1 MVKIL
6 CSTMAL
12 SLLCSLA
19 YAQSWRDKT
28 SGIFA
33 EIETSEGLIVCELF
47 EKEAPNTVANFV
59 DLSNAKKEWTDQRTG
74 KKIKSKFYDGLKFH
88 RVIPSFMIQG
98 GDPLGNGMG
107 GPGYKFDSEISK
119 DLKFDKPGRLAM
131 ANSGPNTNGSQF
143 FITEKETSWLNG
155 GYSIFGQVVQGQD
168 IVSKIANAKR
178 DGNDRPY
185 EDITINKVTI
195 TRLGQVKKVEK
206 TGKKVLLIVA
216 PVDYNEKEYDTTKK
230 VLEGAGL
237 NVITGSTKLGELKG
251 KDNGTAESSI
261 TLKDADATDY
271 SGIIFIG
278 GDGAL
283 TFSNDKNAQ
292 RIVEDSVSQSKIL
305 CAIDV
310 APVTLA
316 KAGALK
322 GKRATVSA
330 TQQTQITSEGAS
342 YSGRTVEEDGYVITG
357 NGPDASEEFA
367 QTILRILQR

>member
-19 YAQSWRDKT
+19 YAQSWKDKT

-47 EKEAPNTVANFV
+47 EKEAPNTVANFIG
-59 DLSNAKKEWTDQRTG
+59 LSEGKKEWIDQRTG
-74 KKIKSKFYDGLKFH
+74 KKVKNKFYDGLKFH
-88 RVIPSFMIQG
+88 RVIPGFMIQG
-98 GDPLGNGMG
+98 GDPLGTGMG
-107 GPGYKFDSEISK
+107 GPGYKFDNEISK
-119 DLKFDKPGRLAM
+119 GLTFDRPGRLAM
-131 ANSGPNTNGSQF
+131 ANAGANTNGSQF

-178 DGNDRPY
+178 DSSDRPY
-185 EDITINKVTI
+185 SDITIKKVTI
-195 TRLGQVKKVEK
+195 TRLGQAKKVEK
-206 TGKKVLLIVA
+206 KGKKVLLVVA
-216 PVDYNEKEYDTTKK
+216 QEYYNETEYDTTKR

-251 KDNGTAESSI
+251 MDNGTTESSI
-261 TLKDADATDY
+261 TLTDADAADY
-271 SGIIFIG
+271 SAIVFIG
-278 GDGAL
+278 GEGAL
-283 TFSNDKNAQ
+283 MFSNDSNAI
-292 RIVEDSVSQSKIL
+292 RLVEDSVSQNKIL
-305 CAIDV
+305 GAICV

-322 GKRATVSA
+322 GKRATVLPPLQA
-330 TQQTQITSEGAS
+330 QITAEGAN
-342 YSGRTVEEDGYVITG
+342 YSGRAVEEDGYVVTG
-357 NGPDASEEFA
+357 NGPAASEEFA
-367 QTILRILQR
+367 QTLLKKIKE

>member
-88 RVIPSFMIQG
+88 RVIPSFMIKG

>member
-1 MVKIL
+1 
-6 CSTMAL
+6 MAL